1 LAQLWQN
8 AVMFTHHEP
17 MALNRTPPVTTE
29 HQLPGL
35 IRLFVAGGL
44 ATAGLLAF
52 AIDLPVAEWFRDH
65 RLPKELNRYLNFAEV
80 FGHGIGVAMICL
92 GAFVLDSSLRFPSL
106 TWPAI
111 RWPTYQPTAHKRH
124 AARMLGGLVA
134 GPLLVLLLK
143 QLVDRV
149 RPRAA
154 DFSEATDV
162 FSTFGRG
169 LLAAGAGEGS
179 DLHSFPSGHSAT
191 AAALAS
197 ILIWKYPR
205 GRWFFVLLAA
215 SACLQ
220 RLASSAHYPSDAC
233 LGAAIGVLGAAI
245 VLGREESPA
254 EELSCGPRSQATDG
268 G

>member
-1 LAQLWQN
+1 
-8 AVMFTHHEP
+8 
-17 MALNRTPPVTTE
+17 MALERTPTVTVANHFSGWT
-29 HQLPGL
+29 
-35 IRLFVAGGL
+35 RLLVAGGL
-44 ATAGLLAF
+44 AVAGLLAL

-80 FGHGIGVAMICL
+80 FGHGIGVAMIML
-92 GAFVLDSSLRFPSL
+92 GAFVLDGSLRFPSL

-111 RWPTYQPTAHKRH
+111 RWPTYQPTAQKRH
-124 AARMLGGLVA
+124 AARMLGGLLA

-154 DFSEATDV
+154 DFSEAADV
-162 FSTFGRG
+162 FATFGRG
-169 LLAAGAGEGS
+169 LLAAGAGGGS
-179 DLHSFPSGHSAT
+179 DLDSFPSGHSAT

-197 ILIWKYPR
+197 VLIWKYPR
-205 GRWFFVLLAA
+205 GRWFFVLVAA

-233 LGAAIGVLGAAI
+233 LGAAIGVLGAAM
-245 VLGREESPA
+245 VLGCEESPA
-254 EELSCGPRSQATDG
+254 EQAACAPRSPAAG

>member
-1 LAQLWQN
+1 
-8 AVMFTHHEP
+8 MHHET
-17 MALNRTPPVTTE
+17 MALERTPTVTAANHFSGWT
-29 HQLPGL
+29 
-35 IRLFVAGGL
+35 RLFVAGGL
-44 ATAGLLAF
+44 ATAGLLAL

-111 RWPTYQPTAHKRH
+111 RWPTYQPTAQKRH
-124 AARMLGGLVA
+124 AARMLGGLLA

-154 DFSEATDV
+154 DFSEAADV
-162 FSTFGRG
+162 FATFGRG
-169 LLAAGAGEGS
+169 LLAAGAGGGS
-179 DLHSFPSGHSAT
+179 DLDSFPSGHSAT

-197 ILIWKYPR
+197 VLIWKYPR
-205 GRWFFVLLAA
+205 GRWFFVLVAA

-233 LGAAIGVLGAAI
+233 LGAAIGVLGAAM
-245 VLGREESPA
+245 VLGCEESPA
-254 EELSCGPRSQATDG
+254 EQAACAPRSPAAG

>member
-1 LAQLWQN
+1 
-8 AVMFTHHEP
+8 MHHET
-17 MALNRTPPVTTE
+17 MALERTPTVTAANHFSGWT
-29 HQLPGL
+29 
-35 IRLFVAGGL
+35 RLLVAGGL
-44 ATAGLLAF
+44 TVAGLLAL
-52 AIDLPVAEWFRDH
+52 AIDLPVAEWFHGH

-80 FGHGIGVAMICL
+80 FGHGIGVAMIML
-92 GAFVLDSSLRFPSL
+92 GAFVLDGSLRFPSL

-111 RWPTYQPTAHKRH
+111 RWPTYQPTAQKRH
-124 AARMLGGLVA
+124 AARMLGGLLA

-154 DFSEATDV
+154 DFSEAADV
-162 FSTFGRG
+162 FATFGRG
-169 LLAAGAGEGS
+169 LLAAGAGGGS
-179 DLHSFPSGHSAT
+179 DLDSFPSGHSAT

-205 GRWFFVLLAA
+205 GRWFFVLVAA

-233 LGAAIGVLGAAI
+233 LGAAIGVLGAAM
-245 VLGREESPA
+245 VLGCEESPA
-254 EELSCGPRSQATDG
+254 EQAACAPRSPAAG

>member
-1 LAQLWQN
+1 
-8 AVMFTHHEP
+8 MHHET
-17 MALNRTPPVTTE
+17 MALEQTPTVTVANHFSGWT
-29 HQLPGL
+29 
-35 IRLFVAGGL
+35 RLLVAGGL
-44 ATAGLLAF
+44 AVAGLLAL

-111 RWPTYQPTAHKRH
+111 RWPTYQPTAQKRH
-124 AARMLGGLVA
+124 AARMLGGLLA

-154 DFSEATDV
+154 DFSEAADV
-162 FSTFGRG
+162 FATFGRG
-169 LLAAGAGEGS
+169 LLAAGAGGGS
-179 DLHSFPSGHSAT
+179 DLDSFPSGHSAT

-197 ILIWKYPR
+197 VLIWKYPR
-205 GRWFFVLLAA
+205 GRWFFVLVAA

-233 LGAAIGVLGAAI
+233 LGAAIGVLGAAM
-245 VLGREESPA
+245 VLGCEESPA
-254 EELSCGPRSQATDG
+254 EQAACAPRSPAAG

>member
-1 LAQLWQN
+1 
-8 AVMFTHHEP
+8 MHHET
-17 MALNRTPPVTTE
+17 MALERTPTVTAANHFSGWT
-29 HQLPGL
+29 
-35 IRLFVAGGL
+35 RLFVAGGL
-44 ATAGLLAF
+44 TVAGLLAL
-52 AIDLPVAEWFRDH
+52 AIDLPVAEWFHGH

-80 FGHGIGVAMICL
+80 FGHGIGVAMIML

-111 RWPTYQPTAHKRH
+111 RWPTYQPTAQKRH

-169 LLAAGAGEGS
+169 LLAAGAGAGS

-233 LGAAIGVLGAAI
+233 LGAAIGVLGAAM
-245 VLGREESPA
+245 VLGCEESPA
-254 EELSCGPRSQATDG
+254 EQAACAPRSPAAG